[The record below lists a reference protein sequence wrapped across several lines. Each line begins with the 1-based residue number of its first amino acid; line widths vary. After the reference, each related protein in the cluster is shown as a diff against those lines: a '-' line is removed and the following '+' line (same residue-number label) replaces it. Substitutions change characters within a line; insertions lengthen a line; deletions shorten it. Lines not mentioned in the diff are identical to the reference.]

1 MLAEVQVRPME
12 RTKTPSLSLP
22 VGIAFAALAAL
33 IFILNTPQ
41 GIGILPDST
50 RYMLYGPDAFA
61 APLYSW
67 LLSAVPL
74 VQAHMS
80 PSAWLIGLPL
90 ACPLAWLLLRTL
102 SPSDRHQPAGSGTV
116 RESVV

>member
-50 RYMLYGPDAFA
+50 RYMLYGPDAFD
-61 APLYSW
+61 APPYSW
-67 LLSAVPL
+67 WLSAVTL
-74 VQAHMS
+74 VPANMS
-80 PSAWLIGLPL
+80 RSAWLLRLPL
-90 ACPLAWLLLRTL
+90 ASPTPWLLW
-102 SPSDRHQPAGSGTV
+102 P
-116 RESVV
+116 

>member
-50 RYMLYGPDAFA
+50 RYMLYGPEGFD

-67 LLSAVPL
+67 LLSAVTL
-74 VQAHMS
+74 VTANMS
-80 PSAWLIGLPL
+80 RSAWIIGLPL
-90 ACPLAWLLLRTL
+90 ACANAWQIGRA
-102 SPSDRHQPAGSGTV
+102 SC
-116 RESVV
+116 RERVCQDV